1 MWHSLYNY
9 AHIWVLKK
17 GANLWDLCVKTHK
30 KVCAQHWLFMGLD
43 VESFIGMTRKL
54 WKKFET
60 QTLYYGYVWIS
71 KKVCSYGNIQFCK
84 GTTSPSC
91 YFWPQDMIP
100 SCGLHTSIDKR
111 NLPSGMTLA
120 KKPAEFRG
128 KRSKMPNSYWETTFN
143 NILH

>member
-1 MWHSLYNY
+1 
-9 AHIWVLKK
+9 
-17 GANLWDLCVKTHK
+17 
-30 KVCAQHWLFMGLD
+30 MGLD

-100 SCGLHTSIDKR
+100 SCGLHRSIDKWR
-111 NLPSGMTLA
+111 NQDQHMLSELLRYKHAVWYEYGVTC
-120 KKPAEFRG
+120 G
-128 KRSKMPNSYWETTFN
+128 SSD
-143 NILH
+143 